1 MSTPKITTDE
11 NLMKRLNEQGK
22 EIVTLED
29 GLEATRKENEDLK
42 KQSDIKNMFIVNLN
56 KQCIA
61 LKLELGRKLTLNEIE
76 FLKKSC
82 M

>member
-1 MSTPKITTDE
+1 
-11 NLMKRLNEQGK
+11 MKKDDTIKEVETNQKEPEEVRRL
-22 EIVTLED
+22 
-29 GLEATRKENEDLK
+29 
-42 KQSDIKNMFIVNLN
+42 KQANKAYEETIAKLQRDADIKNMFIVNLN

-82 M
+82 I

>member
-1 MSTPKITTDE
+1 MAEVTDK
-11 NLMKRLNEQGK
+11 NLMRRLNEKNDEIKTVENAWEASKK
-22 EIVTLED
+22 EIV
-29 GLEATRKENEDLK
+29 DLK
-42 KQSDIKNMFIVNLN
+42 KQGDIKNMFIVNLN